1 MFSRRVQNRLLDD
14 ARRRISKMT
23 PEAAREY
30 GVSVWA
36 YGWRIA
42 ETPSEHLED
51 DLGEWDVALATLQ
64 AIRDR
69 MAGT

>member
-1 MFSRRVQNRLLDD
+1 
-14 ARRRISKMT
+14 MT

-30 GVSVWA
+30 GISVWA

-42 ETPSEHLED
+42 ETPSEKLED
-51 DLGEWDVALATLQ
+51 DLGEWDMALATLQ

-69 MAGT
+69 MADA